1 MIISKHF
8 VRIVLAI
15 ALSWF
20 GSAHAADQITNLV
33 VEQEIGPNQPSLI
46 EMDVEVSK
54 QRELHIAMIRL
65 EDWQNVK
72 RIQKRIKQSGPVK
85 LRLPV
90 ADLKPGS
97 YRVDAYL
104 APRRGGWTE
113 RLDQPVSAN
122 LTVVSDA
129 QLAKNKQ
136 AKSQQKPQFAKED
149 KVLQVKFPKTV
160 GDEPVDLAVKF
171 QITQNRTLKVKLL
184 SSENWE
190 EFGALDFPVERNGDL
205 NVPLENLA
213 AQFPPGKYAW
223 VVQIL
228 DENEEVVAKLGKH
241 FTLGK

>member
-1 MIISKHF
+1 MTTTKMII
-8 VRIVLAI
+8 RVLAI
-15 ALSWF
+15 LSLAWA
-20 GSAHAADQITNLV
+20 GLANANDQISNLV
-33 VEQEIGPNQPSLI
+33 VEQEIGPNQPPLI
-46 EMDVEVSK
+46 EMDLQVSK

-65 EDWQNVK
+65 EDWKNVK
-72 RIQKRIKQSGPVK
+72 RIQKRIKKSGPVK

-97 YRVDAYL
+97 YRIDAYL
-104 APRRGGWTE
+104 APRRGGWTD
-113 RLDQPVSAN
+113 RLAEPTSAN
-122 LTVVSDA
+122 LSVVTDA
-129 QLAKNKQ
+129 QLAEKKQ
-136 AKSQQKPQFAKED
+136 AKKNQKPQFAKED
-149 KVLQVKFPKTV
+149 KVLLVNFPKTV

-171 QITQNRTLKVKLL
+171 QISQNRTLKIKLL

-228 DENEEVVAKLGKH
+228 DDNDEVVAKLGKH